1 MTPFL
6 RRLIP
11 ALWSLVAL
19 ALAGPVLVGPVLVGP
34 VLAEMQE
41 VRLGDRGYLIDL
53 PATPNAAPM
62 ILALHG
68 GGGNPA
74 QFARASNLG
83 GAATARGYAVVFPA
97 GTSRRGKDRLLTW
110 NAGYCCGY
118 AAQAGVDDDAFLK
131 AVIADAS
138 ARFGLDGQRVFLTGM
153 SNGAIMAETFAS
165 RNPGRVAAVAGVS
178 GTMDTARNR
187 VKGPVPALIIHGT
200 ADPMVPYGG
209 GVGDDSLTRTDFSS
223 VDAVVQAFLDAQPA
237 PLAKTTRKIDAVDD
251 GTSVAVTDWS
261 AGSKVRLRLM
271 TVTGGAHHWP
281 GGRKARLKT
290 GKTQEIAA
298 NTEILRFFDQ
308 YR

>member
-1 MTPFL
+1 MTPLL

-178 GTMDTARNR
+178 GAVDEQILGHRPRRAQPWRHDPQPGGVLAEVLCSRGTGPAVAAPPRAVDGIRSALVDAGDAGADRGDDTCALVAEGERQAVNVSLGGQAHDELVR
-187 VKGPVPALIIHGT
+187 V
-200 ADPMVPYGG
+200 ADAGG
-209 GVGDDSLTRTDFSS
+209 GDLEQDLARAGLGGGD
-223 VDAVVQAFLDAQPA
+223 
-237 PLAKTTRKIDAVDD
+237 VDD
-251 GTSVAVTDWS
+251 
-261 AGSKVRLRLM
+261 L
-271 TVTGGAHHWP
+271 
-281 GGRKARLKT
+281 GR
-290 GKTQEIAA
+290 
-298 NTEILRFFDQ
+298 
-308 YR
+308 